1 MVKYENQ
8 CVGCETCIGS
18 SCKYKRVP
26 VLYCDK
32 CKFEIDE
39 TAYEVDGDDICEDCL
54 HDMFRRKD

>member
-18 SCKYKRVP
+18 SCKYRRVP

-32 CKFEIDE
+32 CEWELDE
-39 TAYEVDGDDICEDCL
+39 VFDVDGQELCEDCL
-54 HDMFRRKD
+54 KDMFRRKD

>member
-26 VLYCDK
+26 VHYCDK
-32 CKFEIDE
+32 CEWELGEIFD
-39 TAYEVDGDDICEDCL
+39 VDDQELCEECL
-54 HDMFRRKD
+54 KDMFRRKN